1 MSDLDVRQLRYFVA
15 VAEELNFSR
24 AAQRLGMAQP
34 PLSKAIAQ
42 LEHTLGVRLLE
53 RSTRRV
59 ALTAAGEVL
68 LAQARVAL
76 EAVNAAA
83 LRTQRAGHP
92 EPRLVV
98 TLKAGGDG
106 GLLREVMA
114 TYRAG
119 PSHLPAVDLPPI
131 EVVVG
136 RWGEP
141 PAMLRDGRA
150 DVGFLRSPFELR
162 GLDSEPLI
170 SEPRMVALPAG
181 HRLAARRRLQ
191 MSDLAGE
198 PRARWAGLEDAVFN
212 PGRAGLDEAAAR
224 EVLDGAIAGA
234 GRGDVVAADGLGGVG
249 VDARRGE
256 VVAADGL
263 DGAVARDGLDG
274 MAAGARRAGPVV
286 GDTAQLMEVVALGQA
301 IAFLPASARERQSRP
316 DVVFRAVVGL
326 SPSVISVVWPQ
337 ASRSRATAA
346 FVRAAVEVAA
356 RSSSFVE
363 SSAGEFIGA
372 AHVVLG
378 DGVNGPAGGV
388 EIADPL
394 VPSVDQGG
402 SNGPPGRRELG
413 RFNAGSR

>member
-42 LEHTLGVRLLE
+42 LERSLGVRLLE

-59 ALTAAGEVL
+59 ALTVAGGVL

-76 EAVNAAA
+76 EAVTAAA
-83 LRTQRAGHP
+83 LRTQRAGYP

-114 TYRAG
+114 AYRAG
-119 PSHLPAVDLPPI
+119 GSDLPPV

-181 HRLAARRRLQ
+181 HRLADRRRLQ

-198 PRARWAGLEDAVFN
+198 PRARWAGLEQAVFS
-212 PGRAGLDEAAAR
+212 PGRAGLDEA
-224 EVLDGAIAGA
+224 VLNAGQA
-234 GRGDVVAADGLGGVG
+234 
-249 VDARRGE
+249 
-256 VVAADGL
+256 GL
-263 DGAVARDGLDG
+263 DEAVFDAGQAGLDE
-274 MAAGARRAGPVV
+274 AVFSAGHAGDRRAEPVV

-301 IAFLPASARERQSRP
+301 IAFLPASARDRHSRP
-316 DVVFRAVVGL
+316 DVVFRPVADL

-356 RSSSFVE
+356 GKIAAGRIAVSGEHAE
-363 SSAGEFIGA
+363 SG
-372 AHVVLG
+372 VV
-378 DGVNGPAGGV
+378 GVIP
-388 EIADPL
+388 
-394 VPSVDQGG
+394 
-402 SNGPPGRRELG
+402 RT
-413 RFNAGSR
+413 

>member
-42 LEHTLGVRLLE
+42 LEHSLGVRLLE

-59 ALTAAGEVL
+59 ALTVAGEVL

-106 GLLREVMA
+106 GLLREVLA

-119 PSHLPAVDLPPI
+119 GPQLPPV

-181 HRLAARRRLQ
+181 HRLAECRLLQ

-198 PRARWAGLEDAVFN
+198 PRARWAGLEQAVFSAGRLGLDEGAAFSAGRAGFDEAAFG
-212 PGRAGLDEAAAR
+212 PGQAGLDEAAAGAGQDEAVSR
-224 EVLDGAIAGA
+224 DGLGRVVAGA
-234 GRGDVVAADGLGGVG
+234 GR
-249 VDARRGE
+249 
-256 VVAADGL
+256 
-263 DGAVARDGLDG
+263 VARDGLG
-274 MAAGARRAGPVV
+274 GEAAGARRVGPLV

-301 IAFLPASARERQSRP
+301 IAFLPASARDRHSRP
-316 DVVFRAVVGL
+316 DVVFRPVADL

-356 RSSSFVE
+356 RSSSMVE
-363 SSAGEFIGA
+363 PSTGEQ
-372 AHVVLG
+372 
-378 DGVNGPAGGV
+378 GPADLR
-388 EIADPL
+388 DP
-394 VPSVDQGG
+394 
-402 SNGPPGRRELG
+402 RRPTATLRG
-413 RFNAGSR
+413 QDRRLR